1 MVQGLSVE
9 EEHIETTRTLP
20 NVAHLSRFAMAT
32 GTVVWAYLLAGGIP
46 AKEWTSSLIPLKI
59 THPEFLVAM
68 FLVVALHAS
77 WRYWYYG
84 VHLPLTRTKIRQ
96 YLQTP
101 ESVLVFSAVA
111 PVQIPVIR
119 NRTQEDD
126 LRCMLGERLLPGM
139 DEKDFLFFSDT
150 DPGETQA
157 DMVRFLL
164 ARKLQKYFPGLQPH
178 NILPRN
184 ALSDKPNYIH
194 WGHVSSL
201 DLGTRWR
208 AWLEDFDLCAP
219 VLLNIVGMLALGAS
233 WIFCWPSVR
242 CVLGG

>member
-1 MVQGLSVE
+1 
-9 EEHIETTRTLP
+9 
-20 NVAHLSRFAMAT
+20 MAT
-32 GTVVWAYLLAGGIP
+32 GTVLWAYMLAGGIP

-68 FLVVALHAS
+68 FLVVAVHAS

-111 PVQIPVIR
+111 PIQIPVIR
-119 NRTQEDD
+119 NRNQEDD

-139 DEKDFLFFSDT
+139 EAKDFLFFSDT
-150 DPGETQA
+150 DPGGTQA

-178 NILPRN
+178 NIFPETPSPINRTTSTGGMSALLIWEHAGGLGLKTLTFTPQCFSIWLGYLPWEQVGYSVGHLCD
-184 ALSDKPNYIH
+184 AFWEVSGESFG
-194 WGHVSSL
+194 GHV
-201 DLGTRWR
+201 
-208 AWLEDFDLCAP
+208 
-219 VLLNIVGMLALGAS
+219 V
-233 WIFCWPSVR
+233 WILSR
-242 CVLGG
+242 